1 MVDAPELHNYLDK
14 DVEEA
19 GITEVVGSDE
29 EEPEMEAGVEGY
41 IEKVEKAGEQ
51 AGPVP
56 TDDSGQP
63 LVQPSTASNAAG
75 PDDFKLPDD
84 AVVLPMTQQEFQTGI
99 HEPIIRG
106 VRWLAEWCSY
116 IIKKLGERVFFRG

>member
-1 MVDAPELHNYLDK
+1 MVDAPERHNYLDK

-51 AGPVP
+51 AGQV
-56 TDDSGQP
+56 G
-63 LVQPSTASNAAG
+63 L
-75 PDDFKLPDD
+75 
-84 AVVLPMTQQEFQTGI
+84 
-99 HEPIIRG
+99 
-106 VRWLAEWCSY
+106 
-116 IIKKLGERVFFRG
+116 